1 VLSLAVP
8 KHRIERHADVVHVD
22 EILSETLTV
31 LVDQSVCRVVEAALG
46 RVDELAEV
54 ACDFLKISSIDAHSL
69 AFAAFK
75 SMGIDLQ

>member
-46 RVDELAEV
+46 R
-54 ACDFLKISSIDAHSL
+54 
-69 AFAAFK
+69 
-75 SMGIDLQ
+75 